1 MNPRQA
7 TQGYHSQPPSRQC
20 VNVKLLSAVAY
31 IFENLEENVH
41 LTNSVG
47 PLHVCCCSTI
57 STNQLKA
64 TRNLGAGGGGAISI
78 EQASPQITGTRFWVQ
93 RRSHTHTHTLSLSR
107 THSQTLA
114 QEWLQESPVKIKN
127 LSNIFVATQWQNFC
141 VRNKLVKII
150 EKCDGIKINNGNNE
164 SWSQNAWPSVEPTYL
179 ESKWRNV

>member
-1 MNPRQA
+1 MNPWRA

-93 RRSHTHTHTLSLSR
+93 RRSHTHSLSLS
-107 THSQTLA
+107 HSLTNISTRVA
-114 QEWLQESPVKIKN
+114 PRKSSKNKN

-150 EKCDGIKINNGNNE
+150 EKCDGIKINNSNNE